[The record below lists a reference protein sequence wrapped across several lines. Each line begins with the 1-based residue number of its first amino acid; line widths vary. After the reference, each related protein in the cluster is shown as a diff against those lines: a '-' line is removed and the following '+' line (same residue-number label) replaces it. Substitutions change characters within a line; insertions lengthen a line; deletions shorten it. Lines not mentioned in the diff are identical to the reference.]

1 MKDSR
6 FRIEGKLKAAVRMMF
21 RTGRSARYILRYLH
35 DARKEYRA
43 IELVDVE
50 KLAVPREVNLVH
62 GRPVARLPLPFAFRR
77 KVRALVDLEGPENAL
92 RTLRDDGYTELQL
105 EDIAYLR
112 KVKQRGEKR

>member
-6 FRIEGKLKAAVRMMF
+6 FRIEGKLKAAVRTMF

-43 IELVDVE
+43 IELADVE

-62 GRPVARLPLPFAFRR
+62 GRPVARLPLPVGFRR
-77 KVRALVDLEGPENAL
+77 KVRTLVDLEGPENAL
-92 RTLRDDGYTELQL
+92 RTLWDDGYTELQL

-112 KVKQRGEKR
+112 KVKRRGEKR